1 MYDVPGAPLHYQLSL
16 SVGQALRLHVYHNV
30 DEERS
35 DYDTTSVRHAQS

>member
-16 SVGQALRLHVYHNV
+16 SVGQAVHLCVHYNV

-35 DYDTTSVRHAQS
+35 DYDVTSVRRAQF